1 MKKLLGTVCLV
12 VSSYAMASTQT
23 NYMFFQSDS
32 QAQLV
37 KNADSSYTLTLQ
49 NPPNYLSYF
58 SDRPV
63 RSTGLVSLSEFLKL
77 WTDNSIKD
85 NFKEVPPN
93 VAFAMMPASGKQ
105 QNFVAVVSSPHY
117 KNNEV
122 SYKLAIIDKQT
133 IQTGKMTHVDAFFD
147 NIPWNPGGF
156 GHSKE

>member
-1 MKKLLGTVCLV
+1 MKTLLGAVCLV

-32 QAQLV
+32 QAHLE

-58 SDRPV
+58 SDRPA
-63 RSTGLVSLSEFLKL
+63 RSTGLISLSDFLRL
-77 WTDNSIKD
+77 WQDKSVKD
-85 NFKEVPPN
+85 NFSEVPPN
-93 VAFAMMPASGKQ
+93 VAFAMMPSTGKQ
-105 QNFVAVVSSPHY
+105 QNFVAVVSDPQYS
-117 KNNEV
+117 NNKV
-122 SYKLAIIDKQT
+122 TYKLAVIGKQS
-133 IQTGKMTHVDAFFD
+133 IQTGDMTHVDAFFD